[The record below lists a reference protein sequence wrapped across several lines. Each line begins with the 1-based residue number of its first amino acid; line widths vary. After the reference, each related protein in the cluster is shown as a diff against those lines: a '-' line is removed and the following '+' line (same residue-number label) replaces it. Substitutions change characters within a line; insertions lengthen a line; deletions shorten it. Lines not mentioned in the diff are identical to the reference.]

1 MPELEADGTMTP
13 TGTRSSTPAWRHLWS
28 RITTPRS
35 GNRHAPP
42 VLLAILLVAGGC
54 GSQSSLRAPASAAPG
69 GDQLVDVHFHVSNY
83 AYQGV
88 SLKTLIDRYMGDRII
103 RSVLMPL
110 PLQQKWDWFEHYAQD
125 RLPPTYYLGPK
136 AELYYYA
143 FADAM
148 IAREYAQLPAGDRA
162 RLDPM
167 ITGFNPMDL
176 YAVHHIKRVLL
187 TFPGVFS
194 GIGEFT
200 IHKELVSNKIA
211 GDPIETITTQGVPP
225 DVAPGGK
232 LSLHSPA
239 LAAILDLVAETG
251 MVATLHNDIYESDV
265 RYDGTVRRVS
275 PARTYVD
282 ALKQL
287 CARAPAATVIW
298 AHTGLGRFVK
308 PAADHLT
315 HVAAVLDSC
324 PAWSVDISW
333 DLVQEVIVRPGSGM
347 PALAEWGR
355 FITRYQDRVLWGSD
369 TVIYSRNRL
378 DEGGQAV
385 RGARMSVVDYLAVG
399 NIAAPL
405 WGTVGPEVARKVKV
419 SNAVRLFDGARA
431 KVRAWEAAHGKDDL
445 WNLEPPRVTPP

>member
-1 MPELEADGTMTP
+1 MTP
-13 TGTRSSTPAWRHLWS
+13 
-28 RITTPRS
+28 
-35 GNRHAPP
+35 APP
-42 VLLAILLVAGGC
+42 LPIEARCSRPSFAAGAPSARRGRQAWLLLIGVLLVGSGC
-54 GSQSSLRAPASAAPG
+54 GTPSSSLRAATPSSGAASA
-69 GDQLVDVHFHVSNY
+69 DQFVDVHFHVSNY

-88 SLKTLIDRYMGDRII
+88 SLKTLVDRYMGNRII
-103 RSVLMPL
+103 RSVIMPL
-110 PLQQKWDWFEHYAQD
+110 PLQQKWDAFEHYAQD
-125 RLPPTYYLGPK
+125 RLAPTYYLGPK

-148 IAREYAQLPAGDRA
+148 IAREYGRLSSADRA

-200 IHKELVSNKIA
+200 VHKELVSNKIA

-232 LSLHSPA
+232 LSLQSPA
-239 LAAILDLVAETG
+239 LGAVLDLVAETG
-251 MVATLHNDIYESDV
+251 MVATLHNDVYETDI

-275 PARTYVD
+275 PARTYVE

-287 CARAPAATVIW
+287 CARSPAATVIW

-308 PAADHLT
+308 PAADHLA
-315 HVAAVLDSC
+315 HVASVLDGC

-333 DLVQEVIVRPGSGM
+333 DLVQQVIVHPEAGM
-347 PALAEWGR
+347 PSLSDWGR

-369 TVIYSRNRL
+369 TVIYSRNRV
-378 DEGGQAV
+378 DEQGQAV
-385 RGARMSVVDYLAVG
+385 RGARMSVADYLAV
-399 NIAAPL
+399 ADVPAPL
-405 WGTVGPEVARKVKV
+405 WGVLGPEVSRKVKV
-419 SNAVRLFDGARA
+419 ANALRIFDAARA
-431 KVRAWEAAHGKDDL
+431 KVRAWEAAHASDDI
-445 WNLEPPRVTPP
+445 WNLEPPRVSAP